1 MKLLHLDSSALSGN
15 SVTREL
21 TAAIVARWQD
31 KLPQLQVE
39 YEKVVEILLQRGAP
53 AAQVAVAQRQ
63 SLLAERIL
71 GAVNTVL
78 AGDENAQQAADVF
91 GRDAAR
97 FGQVEAMKVD
107 DMLLH
112 IGKNICQHQQAA

>member
-39 YEKVVEILLQRGAP
+39 YRDLDSNPLPHLTARSL
-53 AAQVAVAQRQ
+53 AQVD
-63 SLLAERIL
+63 SAE
-71 GAVNTVL
+71 
-78 AGDENAQQAADVF
+78 AAD
-91 GRDAAR
+91 AA
-97 FGQVEAMKVD
+97 GYAQP
-107 DMLLH
+107 
-112 IGKNICQHQQAA
+112 G